1 MAYHNS
7 QPAPKKEQL
16 MSNIDQLSNCHPV
29 AEAQWFLERTAFLE
43 RRSMEILAAWIWNTP
58 HLDSKLSFGLHA
70 YEDATHADLCFHR
83 KKELQ
88 PGLPSYGWKPR
99 SLDLAALDL
108 ICREVVQALT
118 LPCKL
123 SGLYGALKPWLLNRY
138 EEYLQAA
145 DPILEGPTLRI
156 FDRIIHEERL
166 QIAWAKEWLEQQV
179 ENDSSAREE
188 AEQWRRR
195 ITHSLDNLTDLAA
208 DADGQVSAGHPLTDF
223 TGQPP
228 ACDPRL
234 NIVFYTPGQG
244 PSSPVEF
251 DPQNETEIQQVML
264 STLVV
269 VETEA
274 AELVGRILVE
284 FPDLPWQMRF
294 DLCRQMWDECRHA
307 ASQWRLL
314 RHLGADLG
322 VHPSIAY
329 INLFV
334 GDEPDVLKRL
344 IVLQRV
350 VEGIS
355 VDQHRPRG
363 RYFLKEGIYPLVQMF
378 DYILADEDN
387 HIGLSSW
394 IRVVAGKDQNRLEE
408 LARYQAIKEQEYSD
422 YSDWLISKRRDLARL
437 YPPVK
442 NAGR

>member
-1 MAYHNS
+1 MVHNNP
-7 QPAPKKEQL
+7 QPAPKEEQL
-16 MSNIDQLSNCHPV
+16 MSKIDQLSNCHPV
-29 AEAQWFLERTAFLE
+29 AEAHWFMERTAFLE

-99 SLDLAALDL
+99 SVGLAGLDL
-108 ICREVVQALT
+108 ICREVAQAVT

-123 SGLYGALKPWLLNRY
+123 SGLYGSLKPWLLNRY

-156 FDRIIHEERL
+156 LDRIIREERL
-166 QIAWAKEWLEQQV
+166 QIAWAKECLEKQV
-179 ENDSSAREE
+179 EDDSSAREQ
-188 AEQWRRR
+188 AQQWHRR
-195 ITHSLDNLTDLAA
+195 ITHSLDNLISLAS
-208 DADGQVSAGHPLTDF
+208 DENGQASPSRPLMDF

-244 PSSPVEF
+244 PSAPVEF

-294 DLCRQMWDECRHA
+294 ELCRQMWDECRHA

-394 IRVVAGKDQNRLEE
+394 IRVIVGKDQNRLEE

-422 YSDWLISKRRDLARL
+422 YTDWLISKRRDLARL
-437 YPPVK
+437 YPPV
-442 NAGR
+442 

>member
-1 MAYHNS
+1 MVNS
-7 QPAPKKEQL
+7 QARESRP
-16 MSNIDQLSNCHPV
+16 MIDHLVHCHPV
-29 AEAQWFLERTAFLE
+29 AEAHWFMERAAFLE
-43 RRSMEILAAWIWNTP
+43 RRGMEILSAWIWNTAN
-58 HLDSKLSFGLHA
+58 LDTKLKFGLHA
-70 YEDATHADLCFHR
+70 YEDATHADLCFGR
-83 KKELQ
+83 QKELQ
-88 PGLPSYGWKPR
+88 PGLPPYGWEPR
-99 SLDLAALDL
+99 PPGLDALDL
-108 ICREVVQALT
+108 VCREVAQATT

-123 SGLYGALKPWLLNRY
+123 SGLYGALKPWLLQEY
-138 EEYLQAA
+138 EKYLLAA

-156 FDRIIHEERL
+156 LAQIVREERL
-166 QIAWAKEWLEQQV
+166 QIAWGEEWLAKQV
-179 ENDSSAREE
+179 ENDLQAREQ

-195 ITHSLDNLTDLAA
+195 LARCLDDLDNVKSMVCGQAA
-208 DADGQVSAGHPLTDF
+208 PNQSLMHF

-234 NIVFYTPGQG
+234 KIVYYTPGQG
-244 PSSPVEF
+244 PSAPVVF
-251 DPQNETEIQQVML
+251 DPQNETEIQQIML

-284 FPDLPWQMRF
+284 FPDLPWRMRF
-294 DLCRQMWDECRHA
+294 ELCRQMWDECRHA
-307 ASQWRLL
+307 ASQWRIL

-322 VHPSIAY
+322 WHQSIAY
-329 INLFV
+329 INKFV

-363 RYFLKEGIYPLVQMF
+363 RYFLEEGIYPLVQMF

-394 IRVVAGKDQNRLEE
+394 IQVMAGDDRKHLED
-408 LARYQAIKEQEYSD
+408 LAHYQAIKEQEYSD
-422 YSDWLISKRRDLARL
+422 YADWLVSKRRDLARL
-437 YPPVK
+437 YQPKGNPK
-442 NAGR
+442 T

>member
-1 MAYHNS
+1 MVHPKS
-7 QPAPKKEQL
+7 QPSLEEEKL
-16 MSNIDQLSNCHPV
+16 MSTIDQLSNCHPV
-29 AEAQWFLERTAFLE
+29 AEAHWFMERLAFLE
-43 RRSMEILAAWIWNTP
+43 RRSMEILSVWIWNTP

-83 KKELQ
+83 AKELQ

-99 SLDLAALDL
+99 PLNLAGLDL
-108 ICREVVQALT
+108 ICREVAQAVT

-123 SGLYGALKPWLLNRY
+123 SGLYGSLKPWLLSRY

-145 DPILEGPTLRI
+145 DPILEGPTVRILR
-156 FDRIIHEERL
+156 RIIEEERL
-166 QIAWAKEWLEQQV
+166 QIVWAKEWLEKQG
-179 ENDSSAREE
+179 EIDSAAREE

-195 ITHSLDNLTDLAA
+195 IAQSLGNLVDLAS
-208 DADGQVSAGHPLTDF
+208 DPNGQDWSSQPLTDF

-244 PSSPVEF
+244 PSAPVEF

-274 AELVGRILVE
+274 AEVVGRILVE

-350 VEGIS
+350 VEGVS

-394 IRVVAGKDQNRLEE
+394 IRVIAGKDQKRLDE

-437 YPPVK
+437 YPPAK
-442 NAGR
+442 TGGR